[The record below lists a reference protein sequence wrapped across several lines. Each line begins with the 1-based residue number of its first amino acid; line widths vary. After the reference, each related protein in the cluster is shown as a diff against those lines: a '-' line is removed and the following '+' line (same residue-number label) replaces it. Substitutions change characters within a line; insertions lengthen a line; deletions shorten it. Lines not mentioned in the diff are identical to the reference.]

1 VADRYRDHPAG
12 VGVND
17 VEVPEAAVEDTTDVS
32 ADVAHALWAEAAR
45 ELLIDAA
52 RRYHHVV
59 TVKALAAEVQE
70 RTAMVATRRA
80 HHWIDDVLGLVA
92 EECVA
97 RGEPNLTSLCVNAQG
112 SVGGG
117 YVPAVTTAA
126 GEGPVDADDHA
137 AVERLACYTYFG
149 ARGLPADGGV
159 AVLTAQ
165 LSASR
170 SRLRK
175 AALDA
180 RELDTCPTCYLVLPA
195 QGGCNNCD

>member
-1 VADRYRDHPAG
+1 M
-12 VGVND
+12 ND
-17 VEVPEAAVEDTTDVS
+17 VEVPEAAAEDTTDVS

-52 RRYHHVV
+52 RRYHHVI
-59 TVKALAAEVQE
+59 TVKDLAAQAQE
-70 RTAMVATRRA
+70 RTAVVATRRA
-80 HHWIDDVLGLVA
+80 HHWIAEVLALVA
-92 EECVA
+92 AECA
-97 RGEPNLTSLCVNAQG
+97 TRGEPNLTSLCVNAQG
-112 SVGGG
+112 SVGAG
-117 YVPAVTTAA
+117 YVPAVRAAA
-126 GEGPVDADDHA
+126 GEGPVDVDDHA

-175 AALDA
+175 AALEA
-180 RELDTCPTCYLVLPA
+180 RVLDTCPTCYLVLPA

>member
-1 VADRYRDHPAG
+1 VSELRITDEINGDLTDEIADGA
-12 VGVND
+12 
-17 VEVPEAAVEDTTDVS
+17 TTDVTTE
-32 ADVAHALWAEAAR
+32 VAHATWAEAAR
-45 ELLIDAA
+45 ELLIEAA
-52 RRYHHVV
+52 GRYHHVI
-59 TVKALAAEVQE
+59 TVKDLAAEAQE
-70 RTAMVATRRA
+70 RTGVVATRRA
-80 HHWIDDVLGLVA
+80 HHWIEDVLALVA
-92 EECVA
+92 AECAA

-117 YVPAVTTAA
+117 YVPAVSAAA
-126 GEGPVDADDHA
+126 GKGSVDADDHA

-180 RELDTCPTCYLVLPA
+180 RVLDTCPTCYLVLPA